1 MIITP
6 WSHGG
11 HVRKF
16 KVHLSAMASSNFN
29 TPEFARAVAT
39 IAGALTS
46 NQGGGQQPTQS
57 QQPPQSSPLPA
68 EFTTPIITR

>member
-16 KVHLSAMASSNFN
+16 IVHLSAMASNFN

-46 NQGGGQQPTQS
+46 NQGGGQQPNVTPQS

-68 EFTTPIITR
+68 ESTTPK